1 AGLREYEGLKLRNVD
16 DPDLKLPGEGKAA
29 EVAVSDEAFGRLVAR
44 VKEVLGERIKSAR
57 ASELLRGSPVR
68 LLSPE
73 DAPNRE
79 MERVQRILDRDFK
92 GPAKILELDRHHP
105 LIADLARMIDERPAD
120 PLIAPLIEQLYDSAL
135 LLEGLHPNP
144 AEMVGR
150 IQTLMEA
157 AARGGRGEP
166 NARAE
171 D

>member
-1 AGLREYEGLKLRNVD
+1 
-16 DPDLKLPGEGKAA
+16 
-29 EVAVSDEAFGRLVAR
+29 
-44 VKEVLGERIKSAR
+44 VKSVR
-57 ASELLRGSPVR
+57 ASELLRGSPAR

-92 GPAKILELDRHHP
+92 LPPKILELNRGHP
-105 LIADLARMIDERPAD
+105 LIADLARMVDERPAD
-120 PLIAPLIEQLYDSAL
+120 PLIAPLIEQLFDSAL

-157 AARGGRGEP
+157 AARGNQAATTKSTKGTKSKKER
-166 NARAE
+166 
-171 D
+171 